1 MELPEKN
8 KIINAVISYTFC
20 FMQKSHFSLTTDV
33 RVVDNHL
40 IYICEIYR
48 PGGKIAISSKTNFFI
63 ANLESLF

>member
-8 KIINAVISYTFC
+8 KRTEAAISYTFC

-40 IYICEIYR
+40 IYICVIYR
-48 PGGKIAISSKTNFFI
+48 PGGGKIAISSI
-63 ANLESLF
+63 EISLLQI